1 MLVINA
7 VIFLKL
13 AMLRRGD
20 IFKKMQQVKTETG
33 LKTFVI
39 NGEEDKK
46 GLFAGTREGLFAA
59 KMRNFQ
65 QAIVNCVADGGAL

>member
-1 MLVINA
+1 MLVINT

-20 IFKKMQQVKTETG
+20 IFKKMQQVKNTEAG

-46 GLFAGTREGLFAA
+46 KKT
-59 KMRNFQ
+59 Q
-65 QAIVNCVADGGAL
+65 QGIMSSSV